1 MTRKILGSID
11 GPATV
16 KDWEWPSSSDLEVH
30 PAPETPRRRGWT
42 PTDEPEE
49 KRLPG
54 GIQEDSTHAYVFQN
68 AGAAAAVLRT
78 IQDRNEGG
86 TGDLSGLD
94 AEQIV
99 AAVLLVLG
107 DEVAPTVFRHM
118 GGDALESA
126 TRAISNLSE
135 VTHARA
141 MTALEMVRRR
151 IETGDYLEY
160 GGEGR
165 AREFLEKAL
174 GGYGAR
180 AYISRA
186 KKEKASGFELLQQCA
201 PDQVASLLQQ
211 ELPQTVALILANLNP
226 DQGAAI
232 LSHLPESM
240 QADVSRRIGSPGE
253 VEAGVLDRVVDSMGL
268 MELAERTSTVGG
280 AQALGSL
287 LEKTSNELRE
297 RLVTNLEKEDREL
310 STAVRQVGGEDSE
323 EGNDG

>member
-1 MTRKILGSID
+1 M
-11 GPATV
+11 
-16 KDWEWPSSSDLEVH
+16 
-30 PAPETPRRRGWT
+30 
-42 PTDEPEE
+42 
-49 KRLPG
+49 
-54 GIQEDSTHAYVFQN
+54 
-68 AGAAAAVLRT
+68 
-78 IQDRNEGG
+78 
-86 TGDLSGLD
+86 
-94 AEQIV
+94 
-99 AAVLLVLG
+99 
-107 DEVAPTVFRHM
+107 
-118 GGDALESA
+118 
-126 TRAISNLSE
+126 SE

-268 MELAERTSTVGG
+268 MELAEQTSTMGG
-280 AQALGSL
+280 AQALDSL
-287 LEKTSNELRE
+287 LERASDEVRE
-297 RLVTNLEKEDREL
+297 RLVTNLEIEDREL
-310 STAVRQVGGEDSE
+310 SAAVRQAGTENSQ